1 MSRILFTFAIIY
13 MAMYVA
19 MAFAQAKYPVKLRFE
34 NITHQQVSMLLNKPG
49 VPAIIASS
57 WQAAHEKFYE
67 KPPEGKIANY
77 DLNQDG
83 TEEMIL
89 YLSGGGMCSRG
100 GCHLIFFQF
109 DPENERLGYKT
120 ARSGS
125 ADILILDTL
134 SSNGYH
140 NIAISPMDSMT
151 SSMYKDYVLYRWE
164 KDDLKQTDEIIRYQ
178 HRKEQDD

>member
-1 MSRILFTFAIIY
+1 MSRNFLKFLSIM
-13 MAMYVA
+13 MAMLVA
-19 MAFAQAKYPVKLRFE
+19 TAFAQAKYPVKLKFE
-34 NITHQQVSMLLNKPG
+34 SITSQQVSALLNKPD
-49 VPAIIASS
+49 VPSIIASS
-57 WQAAHEKFYE
+57 WQAAHEKFS

-89 YLSGGGMCSRG
+89 YLSGAGMCGRG

-109 DPENERLGYKT
+109 DPENERFVYKT

-134 SSNGYH
+134 NSNGYH
-140 NIAISPMDSMT
+140 SIAIRPMDSMP
-151 SSMYKDYVLYRWE
+151 SSMAKDYVLYRWE
-164 KDDLKQTDEIIRYQ
+164 KDNLKQTGEIIQ
-178 HRKEQDD
+178 LQPRKDHCD